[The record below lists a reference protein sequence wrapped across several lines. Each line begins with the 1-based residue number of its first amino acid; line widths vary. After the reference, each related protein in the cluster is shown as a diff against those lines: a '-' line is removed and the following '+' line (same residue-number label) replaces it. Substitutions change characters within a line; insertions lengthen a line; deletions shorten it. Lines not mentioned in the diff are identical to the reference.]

1 MYVYTDDRRKMEGAD
16 SRQLGTFLTGAGSV
30 LYLLSIIC
38 GFSRTGMLFSNV
50 AFFAGILLILGVGR
64 CKRLFFGEKH
74 LVATVFIGIGVL
86 LIMANKGFLGTICQ
100 SAGIFML
107 FGGFL
112 PVLLSKLRRMPVIG
126 QYMKFSLPGFVY
138 KMKDDSEETL
148 PL

>member
-1 MYVYTDDRRKMEGAD
+1 MEGLD
-16 SRQLGTFLTGAGSV
+16 SRQLGTFLTGSGSV
-30 LYLLSIIC
+30 VYLLSILC
-38 GFSRTGMLFSNV
+38 GFSRTGMLISNV

-64 CKRLFFGEKH
+64 CQRLFLGEKH
-74 LVATVFIGIGVL
+74 LVATVFIGFGAVL
-86 LIMANKGFLGTICQ
+86 IIANKGFFGFICQ
-100 SAGIFML
+100 GAGIFML

-138 KMKDDSEETL
+138 KMKDSEETL